1 MESQEKIKEENIK
14 CDLFYLKNKIND
26 YELPTSLNE
35 FRKKVQSITGL
46 EFNKLEDI
54 IIIYKF
60 KIKEN
65 NKEKIIEV
73 KTDSEYNNMLKRLK
87 EDQIKDHSIF
97 IETDKIPTETSRQ
110 NPETFEEEIEYLIE
124 SELKAAGERI
134 KNALSGNKKC
144 HPSAQNQDIK
154 TCFKCSKII
163 IGNIFK
169 SVTDIDEK
177 YFCEK
182 CSYEQKDPVFIIP

>member
-1 MESQEKIKEENIK
+1 MESQENIKEENIK

-26 YELPTSLNE
+26 FELPTSLNE
-35 FRKKVQSITGL
+35 FRKKVQSIIGL

-73 KTDSEYNNMLKRLK
+73 KTDNEYNNMIKRFK
-87 EDQIKDHSIF
+87 EDQIKDHSII
-97 IETDKIPTETSRQ
+97 IETDKVPTETSRQ

-144 HPSAQNQDIK
+144 HPSTQNQDIK
-154 TCFKCSKII
+154 TCFRCSKII

-169 SVTDIDEK
+169 SVTDIEEK
-177 YFCEK
+177 MFCEK